1 MPFEQFCKTIKTQMR
16 HDQIIEKSQSL
27 KTACTN
33 LNFSLLRY
41 ARVKIVK
48 SVLIQKKRKKKEKI
62 VKSVYFPLSMFYMLS
77 NFNL

>member
-41 ARVKIVK
+41 TRVKIVK
-48 SVLIQKKRKKKEKI
+48 FVLIKKKKKI
-62 VKSVYFPLSMFYMLS
+62 VKSVYFPFSMFYMRS

>member
-41 ARVKIVK
+41 TRVKIVK
-48 SVLIQKKRKKKEKI
+48 FVLIKKKKKI
-62 VKSVYFPLSMFYMLS
+62 VKSVYFPFSMFYMLS